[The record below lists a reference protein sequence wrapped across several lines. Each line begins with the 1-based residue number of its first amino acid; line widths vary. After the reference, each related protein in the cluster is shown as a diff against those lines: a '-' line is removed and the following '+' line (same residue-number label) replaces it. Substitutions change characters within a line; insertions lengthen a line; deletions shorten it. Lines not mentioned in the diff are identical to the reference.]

1 MSGGQTDQLE
11 YYLSSLDELGEIL
24 INADRARSVGVGIL
38 RHTLGTVMASKGAIF
53 LYNNKE
59 NQISFLSSRG
69 VEPGDPF
76 KATKALL
83 SGLNKYRHTHVLLNR
98 KERWITGQFKKYV
111 NNSKTKAALPLY
123 HQDRL
128 LGVLCVGERFMGE
141 KYSIID
147 LKILQII
154 ANHLTKALYNY
165 QLINDVEEKK
175 TEINLK
181 LLELETLFDI
191 SVAISSVLD
200 IDELSEEV
208 LWRSVGILN
217 ASKGLMVLQK
227 EGSPILEPTANF
239 NWGEDIPL
247 ISKKLS
253 VFSQIK
259 ESKKGVVFSKIDKST
274 IQKKLKEEN
283 LIIVPLR
290 AKDKTQGY
298 MLLSDK
304 ETRKGVEPFSEMD
317 LDFLTALC
325 NQAAV
330 AMDNAKLFKEITK
343 EKQFNESI
351 LGSIATG
358 VITLDPIGEIDSI
371 NTAGLSI
378 LKMDKESIVG
388 NHYMFL
394 FEKDEHIIELIT
406 LSEMEN

>member
-38 RHTLGTVMASKGAIF
+38 RLTLGTVMASKGAIF

-69 VEPGDPF
+69 AEPGDPF

-111 NNSKTKAALPLY
+111 NSSKTKAVLPLY

-259 ESKKGVVFSKIDKST
+259 ESKKGVVFSKNDKST
-274 IQKKLKEEN
+274 IQKKLKEKKKIAREISIPF
-283 LIIVPLR
+283 LE
-290 AKDKTQGY
+290 KKS
-298 MLLSDK
+298 LLLASPYIYL
-304 ETRKGVEPFSEMD
+304 ELANVLP
-317 LDFLTALC
+317 
-325 NQAAV
+325 
-330 AMDNAKLFKEITK
+330 
-343 EKQFNESI
+343 
-351 LGSIATG
+351 
-358 VITLDPIGEIDSI
+358 P
-371 NTAGLSI
+371 
-378 LKMDKESIVG
+378 
-388 NHYMFL
+388 
-394 FEKDEHIIELIT
+394 HI
-406 LSEMEN
+406 